1 MEHGGW
7 GFLLEPIVLGLLL
20 AWSWQGLGLSI
31 AAIASFLLRQPLKI
45 LWSDYVAGRRTAREP
60 VAIAVAAGYGAIA
73 ALGLV
78 FAFRESWEAI
88 APLLIAGP
96 LVLGLLWYDARG
108 RSRDLAPELLA
119 PVALAAVGA
128 SIVMLGGWSL
138 ASGCTVWALLSL
150 RAVPSVLYVRG
161 RLRLGYGRPT
171 NLAVPAVAHL
181 LAIALAVI
189 PAVRG
194 LAPLSVIPLYAL
206 LFLRSA
212 VGLSRFRR
220 KASAKA
226 VGFSEIGWGLAS
238 VAWIVLAFRL
248 A

>member
-1 MEHGGW
+1 
-7 GFLLEPIVLGLLL
+7 
-20 AWSWQGLGLSI
+20 
-31 AAIASFLLRQPLKI
+31 
-45 LWSDYVAGRRTAREP
+45 
-60 VAIAVAAGYGAIA
+60 
-73 ALGLV
+73 
-78 FAFRESWEAI
+78 
-88 APLLIAGP
+88 
-96 LVLGLLWYDARG
+96 
-108 RSRDLAPELLA
+108 
-119 PVALAAVGA
+119 
-128 SIVMLGGWSL
+128 
-138 ASGCTVWALLSL
+138 
-150 RAVPSVLYVRG
+150 
-161 RLRLGYGRPT
+161 
-171 NLAVPAVAHL
+171 VPAVAHL